1 MKVLIVFLLW
11 SFLEKNCYAQQTVYD
26 AGHLRAVNENGAARI
41 VSENTYQ
48 SSLEQIK
55 KNTNDIGLNLSSVVL
70 VQNMIHKSLTGVN
83 EALKD
88 GIQIKQMGYLIN
100 DLFKNSKEAIEIA
113 RNNPLLVL
121 FAEDAA
127 RQLKERGVA
136 LVGDVSGFVL
146 ANKENVLM
154 NYNVRDELIRKVI
167 NELMIMNALIYGIN
181 QNMYY
186 AKMNGV
192 FRTANPYQ
200 QYMQKDFQLV
210 DDIIRKRQMLK

>member
-1 MKVLIVFLLW
+1 
-11 SFLEKNCYAQQTVYD
+11 
-26 AGHLRAVNENGAARI
+26 
-41 VSENTYQ
+41 
-48 SSLEQIK
+48 
-55 KNTNDIGLNLSSVVL
+55 
-70 VQNMIHKSLTGVN
+70 
-83 EALKD
+83 
-88 GIQIKQMGYLIN
+88 
-100 DLFKNSKEAIEIA
+100 
-113 RNNPLLVL
+113 
-121 FAEDAA
+121 
-127 RQLKERGVA
+127 
-136 LVGDVSGFVL
+136 
-146 ANKENVLM
+146 M

>member
-11 SFLEKNCYAQQTVYD
+11 SFLVKNCNAQQTVYD
-26 AGHLRAVNENGAARI
+26 AGHLRAVNENGATRI

-100 DLFKNSKEAIEIA
+100 DLFKNSKEAIEIS

-192 FRTANPYQ
+192 FRTANP
-200 QYMQKDFQLV
+200 
-210 DDIIRKRQMLK
+210 

>member
-1 MKVLIVFLLW
+1 MKVLITCIVL
-11 SFLEKNCYAQQTVYD
+11 SFLAENSFSQQTVFD
-26 AGHLRAVNENGAARI
+26 AGHLKVVNENGATRVA
-41 VSENTYQ
+41 SEITYQ

-55 KNTNDIGLNLSSVVL
+55 KNTNDIGVNLSSVVL
-70 VQNMIHKSLTGVN
+70 VQNMIHQSLTGVN

-100 DLFKNSKEAIEIA
+100 DLFKNSREAIEIA
-113 RNNPLLVL
+113 RSNPVLVL

-127 RQLKERGVA
+127 RQMKERGVA

-167 NELMIMNALIYGIN
+167 KELRIMNALIYGIK

-186 AKMNGV
+186 ARMNGI
-192 FRTANPYQ
+192 FRTVNPYRE
-200 QYMQKDFQLV
+200 YMQKDFQLV